1 MSGVQDLEVKEFYAQ
16 DWVAGVCGGGSG
28 TNVHF
33 TCNCGEDLQLERVY
47 YKKGVANVQKKGN
60 GSYVARFRGKANSFE
75 EMERMRGLRDPDAE
89 ERRPRPPSPQVVI
102 PCDIS
107 EGQAVIT
114 YKRGSQGEE
123 GHFKVDRVEV
133 RELIPYM

>member
-1 MSGVQDLEVKEFYAQ
+1 MEVKELYAQ

-33 TCNCGEDLQLERVY
+33 TCVCGEDLQLEKVFYGERV
-47 YKKGVANVQKKGN
+47 AHVQKNGN
-60 GSYVARFRGKANSFE
+60 GAYVARFRGKANSYE
-75 EMERMRGLRDPDAE
+75 EMERMRGLRDPGAE
-89 ERRPRPPSPQVVI
+89 ERRPPPPSPEVVI
-102 PCDIS
+102 PYTIS

-133 RELIPYM
+133 RPMIPYM